1 MRINPDVRALRN
13 ELFMPCAKRIW
24 LT

>member
-13 ELFMPCAKRIW
+13 ELFMPCAKRIC